1 MAISWVN
8 VLKCF
13 GLVDIYQFVITMVVT
28 LVVGTDVESVR
39 DLEVNCVFVRVFV
52 VWVLLAVV

>member
-13 GLVDIYQFVITMVVT
+13 GLVNIYQFVITMVVT
-28 LVVGTDVESVR
+28 LVVGTDVGSVR
-39 DLEVNCVFVRVFV
+39 DLEVNCVFGRVFV
-52 VWVLLAVV
+52 VWVLLAVA